1 MNVAFIC
8 DRSRNMEAGY
18 MDTIIYIILYF
29 LVVRADL
36 SDKYAFPILLVRFN
50 QSVTTDTT

>member
-1 MNVAFIC
+1 
-8 DRSRNMEAGY
+8 MEAGY